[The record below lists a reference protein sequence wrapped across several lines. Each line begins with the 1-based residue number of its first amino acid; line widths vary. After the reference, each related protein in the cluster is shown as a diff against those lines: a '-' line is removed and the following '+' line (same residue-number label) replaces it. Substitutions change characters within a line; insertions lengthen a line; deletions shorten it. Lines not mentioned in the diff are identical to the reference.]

1 MSRWK
6 SKACP
11 RCSGDMFVDRDLESW
26 YEQCLQCSYR
36 IELKP
41 MPAIKAQEAPTAKE
55 RRKRI
60 KVAEPQHTT

>member
-1 MSRWK
+1 
-6 SKACP
+6 
-11 RCSGDMFVDRDLESW
+11 MFVDRDLESW

-41 MPAIKAQEAPTAKE
+41 MPAIKAPEAPTAKE

-60 KVAEPQHTT
+60 KVAEPQQTI